1 VPGGVVTEEITVV
14 QLKTGHTTLTTS
26 KGTKNK
32 FDEVTAE
39 WDKTKELYVEQLNA
53 VHTALVSHKYF
64 KNNNTGLKKISAGIL
79 KKDETE
85 TAKTDEL
92 SDKEGFE
99 ESHVLKQKADDAAL
113 DPSTFIAILYE
124 PAGHNEVAAELTETE
139 TERISTRLQSR
150 DKAEKVDVNS

>member
-1 VPGGVVTEEITVV
+1 MTEEITVV

-39 WDKTKELYVEQLNA
+39 RDETEELYVEQQNA
-53 VHTALVSHKYF
+53 VHTALASHKYF
-64 KNNNTGLKKISAGIL
+64 ENNNNTGLKKISAGIL